1 MEEIDNN
8 KYNAL
13 KNNGSDRILDDSV
26 SPLLKNSINTKLN
39 YSDTKQLTENAIEL
53 LHKLIETQSF
63 SSEEEGT
70 AQLIENWFNQYNIPF
85 ERENNNVWAY
95 NKHFDDAKPTILL
108 NSHHDT
114 VKPNGNYTN
123 DPFKAFVEDGKL
135 YGLGSND
142 AGGCL
147 VSLIA
152 TFTYF
157 YDRKGLNYNFVIATS
172 AEEESSGPLGLKSI
186 LKHLKNVEFAVVGEP
201 TLMQLAIA
209 EKGLLVLDVSV
220 KGTASHAAHP
230 NDDNAIYNT
239 LEVIEWFRGYKFE
252 KKSET
257 LGDVKMTVTQINA
270 GNQHNVVPSHCNLVV
285 DIRVNDKYKNEE
297 VLEIVKQAMPDNV
310 EVKPRSLHLGSSS
323 IPKDHP
329 IVVSGIALG
338 RTTYGSPTLSD
349 QSILSCPSLKLGPG
363 DSTRSHSADEFIY
376 VEEVKEGVALYIK
389 TLEGIV

>member
-1 MEEIDNN
+1 MIE
-8 KYNAL
+8 
-13 KNNGSDRILDDSV
+13 
-26 SPLLKNSINTKLN
+26 KLT
-39 YSDTKQLTENAIEL
+39 DQAIEL
-53 LHKLIETQSF
+53 LHNLIETQSF

-70 AQLIENWFNQYNIPF
+70 AQLIENWFNQYDIPF
-85 ERENNNVWAY
+85 ERENHNIWAY
-95 NKHFDDAKPTILL
+95 NKYFDENKPTILL

-123 DPFKAFVEDGKL
+123 DPFKAFIENGKL

-157 YDRKGLNYNFVIATS
+157 YEKKDLNYNIVLAAS
-172 AEEESSGPLGLKSI
+172 AEEENSGPLGLKSI
-186 LKHLKNVEFAVVGEP
+186 LKYLKNVEFAIVGEP

-230 NDDNAIYNT
+230 NDNNSIYNA
-239 LEVIEWFRGYKFE
+239 LEVIQWFKDYKFE
-252 KKSET
+252 KESET
-257 LGDVKMTVTQINA
+257 LGNVKLTLTQINA
-270 GNQHNVVPSHCNLVV
+270 GNQHNVVPSHCDLVV
-285 DIRVNDKYKNEE
+285 DIRVNDKYKNQE
-297 VLEIVKQAMPDNV
+297 VLELVKQSMPDNV
-310 EVKPRSLHLGSSS
+310 VVTPRSLHLGSSS
-323 IPKDHP
+323 IPKEHP
-329 IVVSGIALG
+329 IVMSGIALG

-349 QSILSCPSLKLGPG
+349 QSVLSCPSLKLGPG

-376 VEEVKEGVALYIK
+376 VDEIKEGVDLYIRI
-389 TLEGIV
+389 LEGIV